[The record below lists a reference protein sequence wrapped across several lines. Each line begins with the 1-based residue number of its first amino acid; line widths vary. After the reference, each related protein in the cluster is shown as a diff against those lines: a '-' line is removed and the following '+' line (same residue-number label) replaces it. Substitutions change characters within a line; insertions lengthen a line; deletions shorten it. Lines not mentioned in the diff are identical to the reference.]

1 MGLETGV
8 RGPTLRPPRLRLV
21 HFRVGSD
28 HSMRLG
34 TFTTI
39 ALLAAGGMVYW
50 ARDNAPREGA
60 ERHEPAGSSFG
71 EPLLATPPPGTEVT
85 LRLIHDPATHYG
97 DDGDD
102 DYREIAERVAGGRA
116 TYDIALARAAREV
129 AFQAALL
136 GRSPPEDALAFL
148 LHAAGAPEANAAR
161 FALHTNSE
169 GDDAIE
175 RAIAEAL
182 SQPPAGAGDIVFGVG
197 EADTPGQDHSRRVVV
212 LSARRRFAIE
222 RTPRFADL
230 GSIWTLRGRL
240 PAGFRD
246 PVAAVLYPDGRLR
259 PLPVSSDGSRFELR
273 VPTGGEIGSLEVGID
288 GDGPEGPGKLL
299 QLRVEVGQPL
309 PRELVFEIPEVEPP
323 LASVDEAE
331 ALAAALLARDREEA
345 GAGPLVIDPALSA
358 IARRHS
364 EEMRELGY
372 FGHRSP
378 QSGLPADRLR
388 AAGYL
393 AGVSA
398 ENLAK
403 NDSVIDAQASLLA
416 SVGHRANLLSERF
429 THVGVGIARAD
440 EGGQIQWY
448 VTQLF
453 AGNII
458 ARPSR

>member
-1 MGLETGV
+1 
-8 RGPTLRPPRLRLV
+8 
-21 HFRVGSD
+21 
-28 HSMRLG
+28 
-34 TFTTI
+34 
-39 ALLAAGGMVYW
+39 
-50 ARDNAPREGA
+50 
-60 ERHEPAGSSFG
+60 
-71 EPLLATPPPGTEVT
+71 
-85 LRLIHDPATHYG
+85 
-97 DDGDD
+97 
-102 DYREIAERVAGGRA
+102 
-116 TYDIALARAAREV
+116 
-129 AFQAALL
+129 
-136 GRSPPEDALAFL
+136 
-148 LHAAGAPEANAAR
+148 
-161 FALHTNSE
+161 
-169 GDDAIE
+169 
-175 RAIAEAL
+175 
-182 SQPPAGAGDIVFGVG
+182 
-197 EADTPGQDHSRRVVV
+197 
-212 LSARRRFAIE
+212 
-222 RTPRFADL
+222 
-230 GSIWTLRGRL
+230 
-240 PAGFRD
+240 
-246 PVAAVLYPDGRLR
+246 
-259 PLPVSSDGSRFELR
+259 VSSDGSRFELR